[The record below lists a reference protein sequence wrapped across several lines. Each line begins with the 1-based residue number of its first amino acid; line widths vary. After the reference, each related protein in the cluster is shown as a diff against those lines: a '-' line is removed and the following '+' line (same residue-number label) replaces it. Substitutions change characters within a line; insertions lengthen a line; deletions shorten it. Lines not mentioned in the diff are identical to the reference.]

1 MTGTLKDV
9 GSGLIKPIALKKILQ
24 KKTRSSSGVT
34 APSKGLTLYKV
45 YY

>member
-9 GSGLIKPIALKKILQ
+9 GSGLINPIALKGILQ
-24 KKTRSSSGVT
+24 KKKRSSSGVT
-34 APSKGLTLYKV
+34 APSNGLTLYKV

>member
-9 GSGLIKPIALKKILQ
+9 GSGLIKPEALKKILQ
-24 KKTRSSSGVT
+24 KKKRASSGIT
-34 APSKGLTLYKV
+34 APSKGLTLHKV